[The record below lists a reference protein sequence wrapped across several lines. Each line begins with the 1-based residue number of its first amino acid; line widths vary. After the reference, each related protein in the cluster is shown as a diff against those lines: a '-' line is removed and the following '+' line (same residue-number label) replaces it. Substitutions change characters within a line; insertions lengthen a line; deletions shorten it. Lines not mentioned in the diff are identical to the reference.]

1 MAAGDPVSVGE
12 AYNSSLAHRRCE
24 RRFARERSAR
34 RRCRGIRRPYPPTA
48 LTEMVATTQAA
59 PRAAAPQ
66 AVGAWLDSL
75 ASIYIEADRE
85 RFAAAYAMAQ
95 ETLGD
100 LRGADGEPLVERA
113 LGTAG
118 ILAAQRFDPD
128 SLAAALLLGL
138 PQSSQH
144 DPARLAAAFGADV
157 AALVAGVA
165 RMNAVHVQPAGAD
178 SQQRAAQAENLRKML
193 LAMVEDIRVVLIKLA
208 ERTYALRYLMG
219 RGDAERRAAAREVV
233 DVYAPL
239 ANRLGLWQLKW
250 ELEDL
255 SMRALEPDEYKRI
268 AHLIDERRLDRERYI
283 DNVVATLARELA
295 AGGVT
300 AEVRGRPKH
309 IYSIFSKMR
318 RKQIGIDA
326 LYDIRAVRIL
336 VETVRDCYTAL
347 GIVHHLWTPLPGE
360 FDDYI
365 AKPKAN
371 NYRSL
376 HTAVLG
382 PEDKPLE
389 VQIRTREMHRHSE
402 YGVAAHWRYKE
413 GGAVLERRDAGYED
427 KIAWLRQILDWK
439 DAIADTGDW
448 LSAFKSS
455 LFTDS
460 IYVLTPQGKVVD
472 LPRGATPIDF
482 AYAVHTS
489 LGHRGRGARVDGQ
502 MVPLDFVLRNGQQ
515 VEIIAAKQGGPSR
528 DWLNPD
534 LGYVHSHRARAKVRQ
549 WFKAQQHDQTVA
561 QGRAMVERELARL
574 GQTALKLDAVA
585 AKAGFA
591 RTDELFAAFARDEI
605 NTRQV
610 QAAIAAVA
618 QPAAPPPTPAE
629 PEVVTRRS
637 RAGGGHGILVVGV
650 DRLLT
655 GLARCCKPA
664 PPDPIVGFVTR
675 GKGITIHRASCTNVG
690 RIAARE
696 PERLIAADW
705 GASRDELFPVDIVV
719 EASDR
724 QGLLRDISELLSREK
739 INVTAVNTQT
749 RQHQARMEFTLEV
762 ESVVQLKRALQLA
775 RDIPGVF
782 SATRR

>member
-1 MAAGDPVSVGE
+1 
-12 AYNSSLAHRRCE
+12 
-24 RRFARERSAR
+24 
-34 RRCRGIRRPYPPTA
+34 
-48 LTEMVATTQAA
+48 MVAVTHAA
-59 PRAAAPQ
+59 PQAAAPQ
-66 AVGAWLDSL
+66 AVSAWLAAL
-75 ASIYIEADRE
+75 APVYTDADRSHFASAYETARNAFGDARHPEGE
-85 RFAAAYAMAQ
+85 R
-95 ETLGD
+95 LID
-100 LRGADGEPLVERA
+100 RS

-118 ILAAQRFDPD
+118 ILAAQRLDPD
-128 SLAAALLLGL
+128 SLTASLLVGL
-138 PQSSQH
+138 PNVAGY
-144 DPARLAAAFGADV
+144 DERRVIADFGADV
-157 AALVAGVA
+157 ATLINGVA
-165 RMNAVHVQPAGAD
+165 RMDVVHAAVDANAGAD
-178 SQQRAAQAENLRKML
+178 SQQRSAQAENLRKML
-193 LAMVEDIRVVLIKLA
+193 LAMVDDIRVVLIKLA
-208 ERTYALRYLMG
+208 ERTQSLRFLMN
-219 RGDAERRAAAREVV
+219 GDERLRREAAREVL
-233 DVYAPL
+233 DIYAPL

-255 SMRALEPDEYKRI
+255 SLRAIEPAEYKRI
-268 AHLIDERRLDRERYI
+268 ARLIDERRLDRERYI
-283 DNVVATLARELA
+283 REVLALLRKELA
-295 AGGVT
+295 AVDLDADVT
-300 AEVRGRPKH
+300 GRPKH
-309 IYSIFSKMR
+309 IYSIFNKMR

-365 AKPKAN
+365 AKPKSN

-376 HTAVLG
+376 HTAVIG
-382 PEDKPLE
+382 PEGKPLE

-413 GGAVLERRDAGYED
+413 GGAERRDAGFDD

-439 DAIADTGDW
+439 DAVAGTGEW
-448 LSAFKSS
+448 LAAFRSS

-489 LGHRGRGARVDGQ
+489 LGHRCRGARVDGQ
-502 MVPLDFVLRNGQQ
+502 MVPLDYTLRNGQR

-528 DWLNPD
+528 DWLNAD
-534 LGYVHSHRARAKVRQ
+534 LGYVQSHRARAKVRQ
-549 WFKAQQHDQTVA
+549 WFKAQQLDETVA
-561 QGRAMVERELARL
+561 QGRVMVERELARL
-574 GQTALKLDAVA
+574 GQTAVKLEAVA

-591 RTDELFAAFARDEI
+591 KTDDLFAAFARDEI
-605 NTRQV
+605 HSKQV
-610 QAAIAAVA
+610 QAAIHAVA
-618 QPAAPPPTPAE
+618 QPTAAEAAPGE
-629 PEVVTRRS
+629 PEVVMRRS
-637 RAGGGHGILVVGV
+637 RATGSGHGILVVGV

-664 PPDPIVGFVTR
+664 PPDAIVGFVTR
-675 GKGITIHRASCTNVG
+675 GKGITIHRAACANVG
-690 RIAARE
+690 RIRARE
-696 PERLIAADW
+696 PERLIEANW
-705 GASRDELFPVDIVV
+705 GAAREQLFPVDIVV

-749 RQHQARMEFTLEV
+749 RQHQARMAFTLEV
-762 ESVVQLKRALQLA
+762 ESVGQLKRALQLA

-782 SATRR
+782 AADRR

>member
-1 MAAGDPVSVGE
+1 V
-12 AYNSSLAHRRCE
+12 
-24 RRFARERSAR
+24 
-34 RRCRGIRRPYPPTA
+34 I
-48 LTEMVATTQAA
+48 
-59 PRAAAPQ
+59 
-66 AVGAWLDSL
+66 
-75 ASIYIEADRE
+75 
-85 RFAAAYAMAQ
+85 
-95 ETLGD
+95 
-100 LRGADGEPLVERA
+100 
-113 LGTAG
+113 
-118 ILAAQRFDPD
+118 
-128 SLAAALLLGL
+128 
-138 PQSSQH
+138 
-144 DPARLAAAFGADV
+144 
-157 AALVAGVA
+157 
-165 RMNAVHVQPAGAD
+165 
-178 SQQRAAQAENLRKML
+178 
-193 LAMVEDIRVVLIKLA
+193 
-208 ERTYALRYLMG
+208 
-219 RGDAERRAAAREVV
+219 

-255 SMRALEPDEYKRI
+255 SLRALEPGEYRRV
-268 AHLIDERRLDRERYI
+268 ARLLDERRLDRERYI
-283 DNVVATLARELA
+283 GEVTKALSRELNA
-295 AGGVT
+295 AGIAADVT
-300 AEVRGRPKH
+300 GRPKH
-309 IYSIFSKMR
+309 IYSIVSKMR

-336 VETVRDCYTAL
+336 VDSVRDCYTAL
-347 GIVHHLWTPLPGE
+347 GLVHHLWTPLPGE

-382 PEDKPLE
+382 PEGKPLE
-389 VQIRTREMHRHSE
+389 VQIRTHEMHRHSE

-413 GGAVLERRDAGYED
+413 GDVRPGGRDAGFDD

-439 DAIADTGDW
+439 DAVADTGDW
-448 LSAFKSS
+448 LAAFKSS

-489 LGHRGRGARVDGQ
+489 LGHRCRGARVDGQ
-502 MVPLDFVLRNGQQ
+502 MVPLDYALSNGQQ

-534 LGYVHSHRARAKVRQ
+534 LGYVQSHRARAKVRQ
-549 WFKAQQHDQTVA
+549 WFKAQQHDATVA
-561 QGRAMVERELARL
+561 QGRTMVERELARL
-574 GQTALKLDAVA
+574 GQSALKLDAVA
-585 AKAGFA
+585 AKAGYVRA
-591 RTDELFAAFARDEI
+591 DEFFAAFARDEI
-605 NTRQV
+605 NSRQV
-610 QAAIAAVA
+610 QAAITAVA
-618 QPAAPPPTPAE
+618 QPAAPAAPSE
-629 PEVVTRRS
+629 PEVVTRQS
-637 RAGGGHGILVVGV
+637 RAAGSGHGILVVGV

-675 GKGITIHRASCTNVG
+675 GKGITIHRASCANVA
-690 RIAARE
+690 RIESRE
-696 PERLIAADW
+696 PERLIEASW
-705 GASRDELFPVDIVV
+705 GAPREQLFPVDIVV

-749 RQHQARMEFTLEV
+749 RHHQARMAFTLEV
-762 ESVVQLKRALQLA
+762 ESTVQLKRALQLA

-782 SATRR
+782 AADRR